1 MISIHLML
9 MLIENPWDFTLR
21 GTYFNTSHV
30 NVNLSFI
37 RYSINRVYIS
47 IHLMLMLIPG
57 CIVQISCNKAISIH
71 LMLMLIQ
78 TIQGGMS
85 GYSLISIHLM
95 LMLIFVLN
103 GCLHTADTI
112 SIHLMLMLIGNHS
125 HSFQMSLFDFNTSH
139 VNVNL

>member
-1 MISIHLML
+1 
-9 MLIENPWDFTLR
+9 
-21 GTYFNTSHV
+21 
-30 NVNLSFI
+30 
-37 RYSINRVYIS
+37 
-47 IHLMLMLIPG
+47 MLIPG

-139 VNVNL
+139 VNVNLLPFLLLLRHYRHFNTSHVNVNRPDGTIDMEFTLFQYISC